1 MLFLTQNSPRVKS
14 QDPQSSY
21 FRVLS
26 SSLHLPLFFLSVFLS
41 PQSVGDFNNFL
52 SNRKVFWGKQMNLST
67 ILHINIL
74 PSCDGNH
81 SQNLSKCQG
90 KHKKIRSKTGFCPVF
105 KK

>member
-1 MLFLTQNSPRVKS
+1 MLFLTQNNPRVKF

-21 FRVLS
+21 FCVLS

-81 SQNLSKCQG
+81 SQNLSKVPGQTQ
-90 KHKKIRSKTGFCPVF
+90 KDKKQDRFLPCF
-105 KK
+105 